1 MILRGHPYNVKIE
14 GAGPPLLL
22 LHGFTGSLSTWDM
35 LSEHLSTH
43 FTVYRLDLM
52 GHGKTIPASEQRM
65 RLTQQ
70 VKDLEALLAMRS
82 EPWIVLGYS
91 MGGRIA
97 LMLSVVS
104 EQIARTIAVST
115 TPGLK
120 TAMERKLRR
129 TSDQKLAVRLE
140 KGGLE
145 AFIDH
150 WETLGLFKPQALLPE
165 SQRTRLRQERMSQT
179 VEGLSAS
186 LRAQGTGSM
195 PSLWSCIPKEIDW
208 IVGAEDE
215 KFRAIASRAASP
227 EKIHVI
233 LHASHAPHID
243 QPQKFVT
250 MVENLLIH
258 H

>member
-1 MILRGHPYNVKIE
+1 MILRGHTYHVQIE
-14 GAGPPLLL
+14 GSGPPLLL

-52 GHGKTIPASEQRM
+52 GHGKTTPASEQRM

-115 TPGLK
+115 TPGIE
-120 TAMERKLRR
+120 TALERKVRR
-129 TSDQKLAVRLE
+129 TSDRVLAERLE

-165 SQRTRLRQERMSQT
+165 SQRTRLRQERLSQT

-195 PSLWSCIPKEIDW
+195 PSLWSCLPKEIDW

>member
-1 MILRGHPYNVKIE
+1 MILRGHPYHVKIE

-52 GHGKTIPASEQRM
+52 GHGETIPASNQRM

-70 VKDLEALLAMRS
+70 VKDLEVLLATRS

-115 TPGLK
+115 TPGIK
-120 TAMERKLRR
+120 TAVERKVRR
-129 TSDQKLAVRLE
+129 ASDRMLAERLE
-140 KGGLE
+140 KDGLE

-150 WETLGLFKPQALLPE
+150 WETLGLFKPQALLKE
-165 SQRTRLRQERMSQT
+165 QQRTRLRQERMSQT

-186 LRAQGTGSM
+186 LREQGTGSM
-195 PSLWSCIPKEIDW
+195 PSLWSCLPKEVDW
-208 IVGAEDE
+208 IVGEEDE
-215 KFRAIASRAASP
+215 KFRTIALRASSP

-233 LHASHAPHID
+233 LHASHAPQID

-250 MVENLLIH
+250 MVKNLLIH

>member
-1 MILRGHPYNVKIE
+1 MILRGHPYHVKIE

-52 GHGKTIPASEQRM
+52 GHGETIPASNQRM

-70 VKDLEALLAMRS
+70 VKDLEALLATRS

-104 EQIARTIAVST
+104 EQIAVST
-115 TPGLK
+115 TPGIK
-120 TAMERKLRR
+120 TAVERKVRR
-129 TSDQKLAVRLE
+129 ASDRMLAERLE
-140 KGGLE
+140 KDGLE

-150 WETLGLFKPQALLPE
+150 WETLGLFKPQALLKE
-165 SQRTRLRQERMSQT
+165 QQRTRLRQERMSQT

-195 PSLWSCIPKEIDW
+195 PSLWSCLPKEIDW
-208 IVGAEDE
+208 IVGEEDE
-215 KFRAIASRAASP
+215 KFRAIALRAASP
-227 EKIHVI
+227 VKIHVI
-233 LHASHAPHID
+233 LDASHAPHID

-250 MVENLLIH
+250 MVKNLLIH

>member
-1 MILRGHPYNVKIE
+1 MILRGHRYHVKIE
-14 GAGPPLLL
+14 GSGPPLLL

-52 GHGKTIPASEQRM
+52 GHGKTAPAAEQRM

-70 VKDLEALLAMRS
+70 VKDLETLLAMRS
-82 EPWIVLGYS
+82 EQWVVLGYS

-104 EQIARTIAVST
+104 ERVVRTIAVST
-115 TPGLK
+115 TPGIK
-120 TAMERKLRR
+120 TATERKVRR
-129 TSDQKLAVRLE
+129 VSDRILAERLE
-140 KGGLE
+140 KDGLE
-145 AFIDH
+145 AFIDY

-165 SQRTRLRQERMSQT
+165 SQRLLLRQERLSQT

-186 LRAQGTGSM
+186 LRSQGTGSM
-195 PSLWSCIPKEIDW
+195 PSLWSCLPQEIDW
-208 IVGAEDE
+208 IVGEEDE
-215 KFRAIASRAASP
+215 KFRTIASRAASS

-233 LHASHAPHID
+233 SHASHAPHID
-243 QPQKFVT
+243 QSQKFVT
-250 MVENLLIH
+250 MVKNLLIH

>member
-1 MILRGHPYNVKIE
+1 MILRGHPYHVKIE

-52 GHGKTIPASEQRM
+52 GHGKTTPAPEQRM

-70 VKDLEALLAMRS
+70 VKDLEALLATRS
-82 EPWIVLGYS
+82 EQWIILGYS

-115 TPGLK
+115 TPGIQ
-120 TAMERKLRR
+120 TAIERKVRR
-129 TSDQKLAVRLE
+129 TSDRKLAERLE

-150 WETLGLFKPQALLPE
+150 WETLGLFKPQAFLPE
-165 SQRTRLRQERMSQT
+165 SQRTRLRQERLSQT

-195 PSLWSCIPKEIDW
+195 PSLWSCLPKKIDW
-208 IVGAEDE
+208 IVGEEDE

>member
-1 MILRGHPYNVKIE
+1 MILRDHPYHVKIE
-14 GAGPPLLL
+14 GSGPPLLL

-52 GHGKTIPASEQRM
+52 GHGKTAPTPNQRM

-70 VKDLEALLAMRS
+70 VKDIEALLATRS
-82 EPWIVLGYS
+82 EQWVVLGYS

-104 EQIARTIAVST
+104 DRVARTIAVST
-115 TPGLK
+115 TPGIK
-120 TAMERKLRR
+120 TAPERKARR
-129 TSDQKLAVRLE
+129 ASDRVLAERLE
-140 KGGLE
+140 KDGLE
-145 AFIDH
+145 AFIDY

-165 SQRTRLRQERMSQT
+165 PQRQLLRQERLSQT

-186 LRAQGTGSM
+186 LRSQGTGSM
-195 PSLWSCIPKEIDW
+195 PSLWSYLPQEIDW
-208 IVGAEDE
+208 IVGEEDE
-215 KFRAIASRAASP
+215 KFRTIASHVTSF
-227 EKIHVI
+227 EKIHLI
-233 LHASHAPHID
+233 SHASHAPHID

-250 MVENLLIH
+250 MVKNLLIH

>member
-1 MILRGHPYNVKIE
+1 MILRNHSYHLKIE
-14 GAGPPLLL
+14 GSGPPLLL

-35 LSEHLSTH
+35 LGEHLSTH

-52 GHGKTIPASEQRM
+52 GHGKTAPAPEQRM

-70 VKDLEALLAMRS
+70 VKDLEVLLATRS

-97 LMLSVVS
+97 LMLSVTSDQV
-104 EQIARTIAVST
+104 ARTIAVST
-115 TPGLK
+115 TPGIK
-120 TAMERKLRR
+120 TATERKARR
-129 TSDQKLAVRLE
+129 TSDRGLADRLE
-140 KGGLE
+140 KDGLE
-145 AFIDH
+145 AFIDY
-150 WETLGLFKPQALLPE
+150 WEALGLFTPQDQLPKD
-165 SQRTRLRQERMSQT
+165 QRKQLRQERMSQT

-195 PSLWSCIPKEIDW
+195 PSLWSCLPKEIDW
-208 IVGAEDE
+208 IVGEKDE
-215 KFRAIASRAASP
+215 KFRQIASRAASS

-233 LHASHAPHID
+233 SHASHAPHID

-250 MVENLLIH
+250 MVKNLLIH

>member
-1 MILRGHPYNVKIE
+1 MILRGHPYHVKIE

-22 LHGFTGSLSTWDM
+22 LHGFTGSLSTRDM

-52 GHGKTIPASEQRM
+52 GHGETIPASNQRM

-70 VKDLEALLAMRS
+70 VKDLEVLLATRS
-82 EPWIVLGYS
+82 EPWIDLGYS

-115 TPGLK
+115 TPGIK
-120 TAMERKLRR
+120 TAVERKVRR
-129 TSDQKLAVRLE
+129 ASDRMLAERLE
-140 KGGLE
+140 KDGLE

-150 WETLGLFKPQALLPE
+150 WETLGLFKPQALLKE
-165 SQRTRLRQERMSQT
+165 QHRTRLRQERMSQT

-186 LRAQGTGSM
+186 LREQGTGSM
-195 PSLWSCIPKEIDW
+195 PSL
-208 IVGAEDE
+208 
-215 KFRAIASRAASP
+215 
-227 EKIHVI
+227 
-233 LHASHAPHID
+233 
-243 QPQKFVT
+243 
-250 MVENLLIH
+250 
-258 H
+258 